1 MSERVYDVV
10 IIGAGTAGQ
19 TAYSQ
24 AIKYSNNILV
34 INDGKWDTTCARV
47 GCMPSK
53 LLIEA
58 AKRAH
63 KSHTAGE
70 FGIHNSTRIDG
81 AQVMQ
86 RVQQKRD
93 YFAGHAQAEV
103 DKWPSEHKLQG
114 RASFVDANTLKVGD
128 QLIHSKATVIAT
140 GSTPVVQ
147 EGWYEKLQDRLLTSD
162 TVFELPTLPKSLAV
176 IGTGAIGIELAQ
188 AFARLGVQVHVFARK
203 TLLGGLSSPELRQ
216 QATDL
221 IAQDLNL
228 ITNSTIQ
235 DATLVNDRVQISY
248 SVNNQAATLDVDYVL
263 YATGRSANLVDLNLK
278 QINEKYAGSLASFIH
293 EQTRQLE
300 QLPIFVAGD
309 VAESRALQH
318 EAAYAGRVAG
328 MNAARYPTIEALQPY
343 TPLGIVFSDPQMAT
357 AGQGYEQLTKNNID
371 FRSST
376 VSFQRQGR
384 ATVMAE
390 NKGAI
395 QLYGCPAS
403 RKLLGAELLTAE
415 AEHMAHLLAWSIQQ
429 EMTVDQLLT
438 MPFYHPVLEE
448 GLRSAITRLKRELD
462 APASKQAV

>member
-1 MSERVYDVV
+1 MAEHVYDVV

-63 KSHTAGE
+63 KSHTADE
-70 FGIHNSTRIDG
+70 FGIHNTTQIDG

-93 YFAGHAQAEV
+93 YFAGHAQAVV
-103 DKWPSEHKLQG
+103 DAWPSAHKLQG
-114 RASFVDANTLKVGD
+114 RASFVDANTLKVGE
-128 QLIHSKATVIAT
+128 QLIHTKATVIAT
-140 GSTPVVQ
+140 GSTPVVPD
-147 EGWYEKLQDRLLTSD
+147 GWYEKLQGKLLTSD
-162 TVFELPTLPKSLAV
+162 SVFELPTLPKSLGV

-203 TLLGGLSSPELRQ
+203 NLLGGLSSPELRQ

-228 ITNSTIQ
+228 ISNSAVQ
-235 DATLVNDRVQISY
+235 DVALVGDNVQITH
-248 SVNNQAATLDVDYVL
+248 SVNNQAATLDVEYIL
-263 YATGRSANLVDLNLK
+263 YATGRSANLAGLNLQGIASK
-278 QINEKYAGSLASFIH
+278 YTGKLTPYIN
-293 EQTRQLE
+293 EQTRQLD

-328 MNAARYPTIEALQPY
+328 MNAARYPHIEALKPY

-357 AGQGYEQLTKNNID
+357 AGQGYEQLTNSDIE
-371 FRSST
+371 FRSSS

-390 NKGAI
+390 NKGGI
-395 QLYGCPAS
+395 QLYGCPTS
-403 RKLLGAELLTAE
+403 RKLLGAELLTTE

-429 EMTVDQLLT
+429 GMTVDQLLT

-462 APASKQAV
+462 L

>member
-1 MSERVYDVV
+1 MAEHVYDVV

-58 AKRAH
+58 AKRVH

-70 FGIHNSTRIDG
+70 FGIYNTTHIDG

-103 DKWPSEHKLQG
+103 DAWPTEQKLQG
-114 RASFVDANTLKVGD
+114 HASFVNANTLKVGE
-128 QLIHSKATVIAT
+128 QLIHAKATVIAT
-140 GSTPVVQ
+140 GSVPVVP
-147 EGWYEKLQDRLLTSD
+147 EGWYEKLQGRLLTSD
-162 TVFELPTLPKSLAV
+162 TVFELLTLPKSLGV

-228 ITNSTIQ
+228 ISNSSIQ
-235 DATLVNDRVQISY
+235 NAQLVNDAVQISY
-248 SVNNQAATLDVDYVL
+248 MANGQTTTLDVDYLL
-263 YATGRSANLVDLNLK
+263 YATGRSANLADLNLQNIDSK
-278 QINEKYAGSLASFIH
+278 YLGRLTSYIN
-293 EQTRQLE
+293 EQTRQLDL
-300 QLPIFVAGD
+300 LPLFVAGD

-328 MNAARYPTIEALQPY
+328 MNAARYPHIEALKPY

-357 AGQGYEQLTKNNID
+357 AGQGYEQLTNSNIE
-371 FRSST
+371 FRTSI

-390 NKGAI
+390 NKGGI
-395 QLYGCPAS
+395 QLYGCPTT
-403 RKLLGAELLTAE
+403 RKLLGAELLTVE
-415 AEHMAHLLAWSIQQ
+415 AEHMAHLLTWSIQQ
-429 EMTVDQLLT
+429 GMTVDQLLT

-448 GLRSAITRLKRELD
+448 GLRSAITRLKREID
-462 APASKQAV
+462 NTIRSF

>member
-1 MSERVYDVV
+1 MAEHVYDVV

-19 TAYSQ
+19 TTYSQ

-63 KSHTAGE
+63 KSQTADE
-70 FGIHNSTRIDG
+70 FGIHNTTQIDG
-81 AQVMQ
+81 TRVMQ

-93 YFAGHAQAEV
+93 YFAGHAQAVV
-103 DKWPSEHKLQG
+103 DEWPSEHKLQG

-147 EGWYEKLQDRLLTSD
+147 EGWREKLQDRLLTSD

-188 AFARLGVQVHVFARK
+188 AFARLGVEVHVFARK

-228 ITNSTIQ
+228 ITNSTVQ
-235 DATLVNDRVQISY
+235 DATLVNDRVQITY
-248 SVNNQAATLDVDYVL
+248 SVNNQAATLDVEYLL
-263 YATGRSANLVDLNLK
+263 YATGRSANLMDLNLQGIDSK
-278 QINEKYAGSLASFIH
+278 YTGRLTPYIN
-293 EQTRQLE
+293 EQTRQLD

-318 EAAYAGRVAG
+318 EAAYAGRVSG
-328 MNAARYPTIEALQPY
+328 MNAARYPNIEALKPY
-343 TPLGIVFSDPQMAT
+343 TTLGIVFSDPQMAT

-390 NKGAI
+390 NKGGI
-395 QLYGCPAS
+395 ELYGCPTS

-429 EMTVDQLLT
+429 GMTVDQLLT

-448 GLRSAITRLKRELD
+448 GLRSAITRLKREID
-462 APASKQAV
+462 SA